1 MGVVGSGGVGAGS
14 KSIFALIQVQWT
26 ELTQPEAWLG
36 DELALYISEANVGGR
51 CPPLWFT
58 SVIPLCLQW
67 LLRKAV
73 L

>member
-1 MGVVGSGGVGAGS
+1 MVVGSGGGVGREYIYFCLDSSSVA
-14 KSIFALIQVQWT
+14 
-26 ELTQPEAWLG
+26 ELTQPDAWLG
-36 DELALYISEANVGGR
+36 DELALYISDADVNGR